1 MRKKNRVLAFI
12 ENTLVY
18 FRFAQT
24 CLFQDRR
31 RESNK
36 NYYVDYLYKN
46 FQAIPDGHG
55 RPVKVIVTGN
65 PFLFGV
71 VVLSSY

>member
-24 CLFQDRR
+24 CLLQDWR

-36 NYYVDYLYKN
+36 IIMLITCIKTSRQYPPGMAGQQK
-46 FQAIPDGHG
+46 
-55 RPVKVIVTGN
+55 
-65 PFLFGV
+65 
-71 VVLSSY
+71 